1 MTTSIWGT
9 GANTVVPNNANNWG
23 YNTLF
28 SPATSKG
35 NFPPMISPTIP
46 QCQIQNGNLL
56 PSKIPISTKNFKI
69 PLLSSIVG
77 VLIDPASFLMIP
89 LKSLEQLLL

>member
-1 MTTSIWGT
+1 MWGT
-9 GANTVVPNNANNWG
+9 GSASIVPNNAQTWG

-46 QCQIQNGNLL
+46 QAQIQNGNLL
-56 PSKIPISTKNFKI
+56 PSKVPVLTKNFKI
-69 PLLSSIVG
+69 PILSSVVG
-77 VLIDPASFLMIP
+77 VLIDPSSFLMIP
-89 LKSLEQLLL
+89 LKSL